1 MITGMEMRFFTN
13 VNTAENTQH
22 SAAAIPAINSALSG
36 KFSSVTMYPKEHP
49 QNTAARSILFI
60 TSSGVTGFEQ

>member
-22 SAAAIPAINSALSG
+22 SAAAIPAINSALTG

-49 QNTAARSILFI
+49 AEHSREKYSLYNQQRSHWL
-60 TSSGVTGFEQ
+60 